1 MLLELKQ
8 EYRKNLLNQLNQFE
22 NGEIKIDET
31 DVEELR
37 RKIRDLADE
46 KKSIELILQS
56 NPKLASNKEF
66 MQEAT
71 QVDYRLLKYDRTN
84 NLNLYL
90 DALNSIKCSSTI
102 KNDFERRYGKYKI
115 GFEEFIDKIQEELQ
129 NPKQVDDDKYKIPT
143 KYLFEAIRNGFSVGE
158 KMYLF
163 NNINSYFLLN
173 GAVSKETGVKIQSL
187 YENKEIYLLKHEIHH
202 SRKEENHQTAN
213 KICFEGLRS
222 SQQDAG
228 CINNLE
234 RTTIGNYQKGITLF
248 NFLPWPDDNNDHIL
262 FCIPRDIIDN
272 NKKIWGAEVPEV
284 SEGANSYILPQY
296 VLGFINGDGQ
306 ICYNPVDVKDR
317 KKYRYLFRN
326 KETVQFNREFNDE
339 KYI

>member
-8 EYRKNLLNQLNQFE
+8 KYRKKLLNRLNQFE
-22 NGEIKIDET
+22 KGEIRIDET
-31 DVEELR
+31 EIEELR

-56 NPKLASNKEF
+56 NPELASNKEF
-66 MQEAT
+66 MQEAV
-71 QVDYRLLKYDRTN
+71 QVDYRLLKHDRTN
-84 NLNLYL
+84 NLNLYI
-90 DALNSIKCSSTI
+90 DVLNSIKCSSTI
-102 KNDFERRYGKYKI
+102 KNDFGRRYGKYKI
-115 GFEEFIDKIQEELQ
+115 GFEEFIIKIQEEMQ

-143 KYLFEAIRNGFSVGE
+143 KYLFEAIRNGFSVEGQ
-158 KMYLF
+158 MYLF
-163 NNINSYFLLN
+163 NNINSYFMLD
-173 GAVSKETGVKIQSL
+173 GTIPKETGAKIQNL
-187 YENKEIYLLKHEIHH
+187 YENNTIYLLKHEIHH
-202 SRKEENHQTAN
+202 SKKEENHQIAN

-234 RTTIGNYQKGITLF
+234 RTTVGNYQKEITLF
-248 NFLPWPDDNNDHIL
+248 NFLPWPDNNNNHIL

-272 NKKIWGAEVPEV
+272 NKPLWGAEVPEI
-284 SEGANSYILPQY
+284 SEGVNSYILPQY
-296 VLGFINGDGQ
+296 VIGFINDEAQ

-326 KETVQFNREFNDE
+326 KETVQFNREINDE
-339 KYI
+339 KTV